1 MTAYVGGVTAARTD
15 LSLRIADR
23 LLPFILGVA
32 TLSFL
37 LLMVAYRSLVI
48 PAKAAAMNLLSI
60 SAAYGVVVAV
70 FQWGWGAQLI
80 GLDGPVPDRVL
91 RADDDVRDPVRAVHG
106 LRGVPAHRVQRA
118 LPADR
123 RASSPRSAAA
133 WPTPGS

>member
-80 GLDGPVPDRVL
+80 GLDGPVPIESYVPMMMF
-91 RADDDVRDPVRAVHG
+91 ADPVRAVHG